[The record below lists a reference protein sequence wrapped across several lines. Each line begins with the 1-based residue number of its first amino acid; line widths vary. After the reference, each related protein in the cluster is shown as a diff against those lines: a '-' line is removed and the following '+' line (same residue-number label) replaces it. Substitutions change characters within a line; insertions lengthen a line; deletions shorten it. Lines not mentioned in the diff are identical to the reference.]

1 MAGVNHCK
9 QGSVG
14 RVKCVW
20 DFSDHVG
27 IVAAVAET
35 SGAEV
40 KKPGDVR
47 KYDGVLILFL
57 GNIGRCCES
66 SV

>member
-1 MAGVNHCK
+1 MADVNPCK

-40 KKPGDVR
+40 KEPGDV
-47 KYDGVLILFL
+47 KEV
-57 GNIGRCCES
+57 
-66 SV
+66 

>member
-1 MAGVNHCK
+1 MAGVNPCK

-40 KKPGDVR
+40 KEPGDV
-47 KYDGVLILFL
+47 KEV
-57 GNIGRCCES
+57 
-66 SV
+66 